1 MTLPPARDS
10 VSIMSSSGKLTIV
23 IFDCGGHGRVV
34 SDTLTVRA
42 LPCRTIGRLL
52 RLSAKFRF

>member
-1 MTLPPARDS
+1 
-10 VSIMSSSGKLTIV
+10 MSSSGRLTIV
-23 IFDCGGHGRVV
+23 TFDCDGHGRVV

-42 LPCRTIGRLL
+42 LPWRDFWTIGRLL